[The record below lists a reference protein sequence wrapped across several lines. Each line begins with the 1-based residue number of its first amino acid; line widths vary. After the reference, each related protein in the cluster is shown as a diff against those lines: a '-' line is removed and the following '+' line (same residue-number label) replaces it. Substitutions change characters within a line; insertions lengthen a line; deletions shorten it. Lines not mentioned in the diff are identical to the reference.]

1 MGFLRRTGPGV
12 VVGPSVFPRV
22 GGSQKSAH
30 TPWCQRGMRFLT
42 IPGLVLG
49 AVVFLS
55 GGLSVAEQTQ
65 TVPDGPADGCLAREL
80 IDNDYVEQFLLHQ
93 IRALRDLPAR
103 AGLVRTSAD
112 AIGAVDG
119 IKDGK
124 YGFHTGREPH
134 PWWQVDL
141 GEAGLRGIERV
152 VIYNRLDYAPGVAN
166 ATRLAILTS
175 DDARTWT
182 QRYRHDGSPIGGA
195 IKSDPL
201 VVRFD
206 PQQVAARWV
215 RIQLISDEALW
226 HHLDEVEVY
235 GAGDPRKNLALGRP
249 ADQSSISPWS
259 VNRVV
264 ALDLPPDERRAA
276 VEWLT
281 AMDARDGLNPRPVRG
296 YVHGRLLK
304 EYGALCAER
313 GRVQAQRLV
322 QRGVPVGDAVAQIDA
337 AARQLAALPDDAP
350 TEALLAA
357 YRDLRWAVRAVVW
370 RHPAWEVNEL
380 VFYTRR
386 DGLIFP
392 DVSSIGLPWVGSP
405 GGDLQILT
413 VDRSGRTFGTRRPLL
428 NDRLAP
434 GHVRGFD
441 LHFDARRL
449 VFAWTHSD
457 KDFSQHPVRPGH
469 ETFQQMGSGWIY
481 ELCLDSD
488 TVRQITSGRWVHDA
502 EPAYLADERIV
513 FMSNR
518 SRSSMQCNQ
527 GQHEIHP
534 SLYACDPDGSRLER
548 LDNNLTGD
556 YNPRLLDDGRIGY
569 MRWEYNERSFNNP
582 HAFWVMRPDGTYP
595 EPVFGQH
602 LSSPIMHTNA
612 RNIPDSRKFMLVV
625 SQHYNFQRGILGV
638 LDPSLGIREPSA
650 VQPLLP
656 WTTWHGMSGMPT
668 TNSEQGWF
676 ADPWPLAEDLA
687 ICGYDYSPNQYQV
700 SGFGLYLVDGAG
712 NQELIFRDPD
722 YSSHHPVP
730 FRPRTRP
737 PVLPRTCDPPPV
749 QSPPTSP
756 VGYRNQVGDGVLLLS
771 DVSAGL
777 ETAGFRTPEDAPRYL
792 RVSETLV
799 LPYFTDVGQTVY
811 RHAGSDTENWTPKRI
826 VGDVPL
832 QPDGSAH
839 FTVPADRSLY
849 FQLLDGHGREIRRM
863 RSWVSLKPGEVR
875 SCSGC
880 HQQRMTTPL
889 AQTAVSLAA
898 SQPAVAPAPRV
909 SWGDKPVSFHRD
921 IRPILEQNCAGC
933 HTGLKPAGQID
944 VTDPRVAQR
953 LQSMAAFSPAMD
965 GAQVSGIRQFGSH
978 RAPLFQI
985 LANETH
991 AESLELSDQ
1000 QWIDLRAW
1008 VDLNAPIYDRC
1019 RTVCP
1024 SVQAPYR
1031 YSPQGDIVMPPAD
1044 ARAERVE
1051 LDQQTIHP
1059 VFANRCAACH
1069 QQPETLF
1076 RPHWVDRQNPADSL
1090 FLQAPLA
1097 QSAGGS
1103 QRCGQAIFANQQDPD
1118 YQNLL
1123 DHLRT
1128 TVANAWLHP
1137 DLDLIPQVEAN
1148 RTPHWVRKQN
1158 PTKTPP

>member
-1 MGFLRRTGPGV
+1 
-12 VVGPSVFPRV
+12 
-22 GGSQKSAH
+22 
-30 TPWCQRGMRFLT
+30 MRFLA
-42 IPGLVLG
+42 ISWWVLG
-49 AVVFLS
+49 TVLCANGRS
-55 GGLSVAEQTQ
+55 DADQTPPDSEVAATNC
-65 TVPDGPADGCLAREL
+65 PARAL
-80 IDNDYVEQFLLHQ
+80 IDNDYVEQFLLYQ

-103 AGLVRTSAD
+103 AGSVSTSAD
-112 AIGAVDG
+112 AMGAVDG

-141 GEAGLRGIERV
+141 GDDGLQGIQRV
-152 VIYNRLDYAPGVAN
+152 VVYNRLDYPPGIAN

-175 DDARTWT
+175 NDGHTWT
-182 QRYRHDGSPIGGA
+182 ERYRHDGSPIGGA
-195 IKSDPL
+195 IQDDPL
-201 VVRFD
+201 VVRFS

-215 RIQLISDEALW
+215 RIRLISDEPLW
-226 HHLDEVEVY
+226 HHLDQVEVY
-235 GAGDPRKNLALGRP
+235 GSADPQKNLAAGRP

-264 ALDLPPDERRAA
+264 ALDLPPEQRRAA

-281 AMDARDGLNPRPVRG
+281 AMDARDGLNPRPVPG
-296 YVHGRLLK
+296 YLHGPLLK
-304 EYGALCAER
+304 QYGALCADR
-313 GRVQAQRLV
+313 GRVQAQRLA
-322 QRGVPVGDAVAQIDA
+322 QRGVSVGDGVARIDA
-337 AARQLAALPDDAP
+337 AAGRLQALPDDAP
-350 TEALLAA
+350 TAQLLDA
-357 YRDLRWAVRAVVW
+357 YGALRWAVRAIVW
-370 RHPAWEVNEL
+370 RHPAWDVEEL

-405 GGDLQILT
+405 GGDLQVLT
-413 VDRSGRTFGTRRPLL
+413 VDRTGQTLGSVRPLL
-428 NDRLAP
+428 KDRLAP

-488 TVRQITSGRWVHDA
+488 TIRQITSGRWVHDA

-534 SLYACDPDGSRLER
+534 SLYACDPDGSHLER

-595 EPVFGQH
+595 EPVYGQH
-602 LSSPIMHTNA
+602 LSRPIMHTNA
-612 RNIPDSRKFMLVV
+612 RNIPNSRQFMLVV

-650 VQPLLP
+650 VRPLLP
-656 WTTWHGMSGMPT
+656 WTTWQGMSGMPT
-668 TNSEQGWF
+668 TNAEQGWF

-687 ICGYDYSPNQYQV
+687 ICTYDYSPDQYQV
-700 SGFGLYLVDGAG
+700 NGFGLYLVDGSG

-722 YSSHHPVP
+722 FSSHHPVP

-737 PVLPRTCDPPPV
+737 PVLPRSSDPPPA

-756 VGYRNQVGDGVLLLS
+756 IGYQNQIGEGVLLLS
-771 DVSAGL
+771 DVQAGL
-777 ETAGFRTPEDAPRYL
+777 EAASFETPEDAPRYL
-792 RVSETLV
+792 RVSESLV
-799 LPYFTDVGQTVY
+799 LPYFSDVGQTVY
-811 RHAGSDTENWTPKRI
+811 RHDGSDIENWTPKRI
-826 VGDVPL
+826 IGDVLL
-832 QPDGSAH
+832 QADGSAH

-849 FQLLDGHGREIRRM
+849 FQLLDSHGREIRRM
-863 RSWVSLKPGEVR
+863 RSWVSLKAGEVR
-875 SCSGC
+875 ACTGC
-880 HQQRMTTPL
+880 HQEQMTTPSVH
-889 AQTAVSLAA
+889 TGVSLAA
-898 SQPAVAPAPRV
+898 SQAAVALSPRV

-921 IRPILEQNCAGC
+921 IRPILDQACASC
-933 HTGLKPAGQID
+933 HTGLKPAGQVD
-944 VTDPRVAQR
+944 VTDPQIARR

-965 GAQVSGIRQFGSH
+965 GAQVSQIHQFGSH
-978 RAPLFQI
+978 GAPLFQV
-985 LANETH
+985 LTNQTH
-991 AESLELSDQ
+991 AESLDLSDQ

-1008 VDLNAPIYDRC
+1008 VDLNAPIHDRC
-1019 RTVCP
+1019 RIVCP

-1031 YSPQGDIVMPPAD
+1031 YGPQGEIVMPPAD
-1044 ARAERVE
+1044 ARAVSMV
-1051 LDQQTIHP
+1051 LDDTIYHP
-1059 VFANRCAACH
+1059 IYEKRCAACH
-1069 QQPETLF
+1069 EHPESVF
-1076 RPHWVDRQNPADSL
+1076 RAHWVDMQDPASSL
-1090 FLQAPLA
+1090 FLRAPLA
-1097 QSAGGS
+1097 SSAGGS
-1103 QRCGQAIFANQQDPD
+1103 SRCEPTVFADTDDPD
-1118 YQNLL
+1118 YRRLL
-1123 DHLRT
+1123 YHLRS
-1128 TVANAWLHP
+1128 AIADCWRYP
-1137 DLDLIPQVEAN
+1137 DLALIPLVEGG
-1148 RTPHWVRKQN
+1148 RTPHWVDGQGGGVIRKSR
-1158 PTKTPP
+1158 